1 MLVFARRLFLKPFPS
16 AILMAFILLVWFGTA
31 IMPAPVLAANRYI
44 QRSADQRTMP
54 SMNYDIQLGGDID
67 GAIRSIF
74 PPTGRTSFGQERY
87 LNRLVKLMAG
97 QVPFYYPYSATVIE
111 DNRIALCLSSPGGFM
126 YFSEAL
132 LDLTETESQL
142 AALIATQM
150 AHINQRHMFQ
160 LPQVVD
166 TTLQSTFFQGQQET
180 EAFEQLSARQKTAY
194 RWAHTL
200 IYQSYLEQEMLDAL
214 RLATDVMVDSG
225 YDPTGMADW
234 LNKLL
239 ALQDSGVVTE
249 YLQNNPI
256 NRAMVLQI
264 EEYIKQRY
272 PEGAASS
279 SRRKLMP
286 DAAGRTDQVSKQGG
300 SQASTGGADG
310 FRQYNARAY
319 SRSAAASPSTTSG
332 VSPDQETTESPAL
345 PADNQ
350 GILDTARF
358 HDIMD

>member
-1 MLVFARRLFLKPFPS
+1 MSVFAWRVHVFLRS
-16 AILMAFILLVWFGTA
+16 
-31 IMPAPVLAANRYI
+31 PA
-44 QRSADQRTMP
+44 
-54 SMNYDIQLGGDID
+54 
-67 GAIRSIF
+67 
-74 PPTGRTSFGQERY
+74 
-87 LNRLVKLMAG
+87 
-97 QVPFYYPYSATVIE
+97 
-111 DNRIALCLSSPGGFM
+111 
-126 YFSEAL
+126 
-132 LDLTETESQL
+132 DLTETR
-142 AALIATQM
+142 IATGRTDCH
-150 AHINQRHMFQ
+150 ANGDINQRHMFQ
-160 LPQVVD
+160 LPRCD
-166 TTLQSTFFQGQQET
+166 TTLQSTFFQGQQERRPS
-180 EAFEQLSARQKTAY
+180 EQLSARQKTAY

-200 IYQSYLEQEMLDAL
+200 TLSQSYLEQEMLDAL

-319 SRSAAASPSTTSG
+319 SRSAAVSPSATSG

-350 GILDTARF
+350 GILDTTRF